1 MLFTAYASSLFNVI
15 SNYMMSGYGYAD
27 DTQLL
32 KFFSPKL
39 SDQNESLKN
48 VEDCLASVQA
58 WMLKHKLKLND
69 GKTEVILFGSRQQLE
84 KINMHHVKVGSNE
97 INIVDNVRSLGFWLD
112 SRLSMET
119 HVNHICKRVNYSLH
133 NLRRIR
139 KYLTQGATECLVHSL
154 ITSHLDYVNS
164 VMYGMPQFLF
174 DKLQRLQNNA
184 ARLVLGLRKYDRI
197 SQSLRDLHWLPV
209 RERVQ
214 FKILLLIFKVL
225 QNKAP
230 VYLTDLIVR
239 SNSTYS
245 LPSRNSLTLD
255 VPRSHNKL
263 NDRAF
268 AVAGPTRWNSL
279 PHQLRRITSENE
291 FKSAIDIPLQ

>member
-1 MLFTAYASSLFNVI
+1 
-15 SNYMMSGYGYAD
+15 
-27 DTQLL
+27 
-32 KFFSPKL
+32 
-39 SDQNESLKN
+39 
-48 VEDCLASVQA
+48 
-58 WMLKHKLKLND
+58 
-69 GKTEVILFGSRQQLE
+69 
-84 KINMHHVKVGSNE
+84 
-97 INIVDNVRSLGFWLD
+97 
-112 SRLSMET
+112 
-119 HVNHICKRVNYSLH
+119 
-133 NLRRIR
+133 
-139 KYLTQGATECLVHSL
+139 
-154 ITSHLDYVNS
+154 
-164 VMYGMPQFLF
+164 MYGMPQFLF

-184 ARLVLGLRKYDRI
+184 ARLVLGLRKYNRF
-197 SQSLRDLHWLPV
+197 SQSLMDLHWLPV

-245 LPSRNSLTLD
+245 LRSRNTLTLH

-268 AVAGPTRWNSL
+268 AVAGPTLWNSL

-291 FKSAIDIPLQ
+291 FKSAIKTYLFNKCYN